1 MEKEAQGFGL
11 GEKNESFELQKKAA
25 ETGEQAILQQALGQ
39 QAAPQA
45 GAPPAQGEVQQPTSA
60 PKEKQIILNIAE
72 AKGSK
77 ILLRQAAGTIRYTGN
92 PVLDAFQHFNDYM
105 IEHSKIKL
113 QARATFFR
121 LLAVMLNAGLSLIKS
136 LNTLGVQNEKTPRLA
151 RVLFAMA
158 KTIEGGRSLSE
169 AMSDYPDVFD
179 DSQIG
184 VVKAGEASGQLN
196 RTLKSLADEMEKSAS
211 VSGKIKGAMI
221 YPMVIMAI
229 LIVVVFLMMV
239 MVIPQLSS
247 LFTSSGKELPLPT
260 IVMIWISNACLNYW
274 YLMIGGAV
282 GAFVGF
288 NVWKKTRSGKYI
300 WDNIKLRLPVFGPVI
315 QKGAISKFAR
325 GFANLLSSGVPIIKA
340 MEIISHAVGNEVYK
354 RRLILCAE
362 DMKRGIPMAENMAES
377 KLFPSMLVNM
387 IEVGEQTAQLDTVIL
402 KVADFYDDEIDNVVR
417 NISKIMEPMILV
429 VMGITI
435 GGIVAAI
442 MLPIMQLT
450 SFAGNV

>member
-1 MEKEAQGFGL
+1 MAEKEAKGFGL
-11 GEKNESFELQKKAA
+11 GDKTDAFQLNKPA
-25 ETGEQAILQQALGQ
+25 EVNI
-39 QAAPQA
+39 APQA
-45 GAPPAQGEVQQPTSA
+45 GQAAAVQNAPGA
-60 PKEKQIILNIAE
+60 PVEKRIVLNIAE

-92 PVLDAFQHFNDYM
+92 PVLDAYQHLNDYI

-113 QARATFFR
+113 TAKATFFR
-121 LLAVMLNAGLSLIKS
+121 LLAVMLNAGLSLIRS
-136 LNTLGVQNEKTPRLA
+136 LNTLAVQQDKTPRLA

-158 KTIEGGRSLSE
+158 NTIEGGRSLSD
-169 AMSDYPDVFD
+169 AMGDYPDVFD
-179 DSQIG
+179 DSQVG

-221 YPMVIMAI
+221 YPAVIMSI
-229 LIVVVFLMMV
+229 LIVVVFLMMT

-247 LFTSSGKELPLPT
+247 LFASSGKELPLPT
-260 IVMIWISNACLNYW
+260 VIMVWISNFCLNYW
-274 YLMIGGAV
+274 YVLIGGIV
-282 GAFVGF
+282 GTVIGF
-288 NVWKKTRSGKYI
+288 NVWKKTRSGKFL
-300 WDNIKLRLPVFGPVI
+300 WDAAKLKFPVFGPVV

-325 GFANLLSSGVPIIKA
+325 GFANLMSSGVPIIKA

-354 RRLILCAE
+354 RRLMLCAE

-402 KVADFYDDEIDNVVR
+402 KVADFYDDEIDEIIK
-417 NISKIMEPMILV
+417 NISKTMEPMIMV
-429 VMGITI
+429 VMGVVI

>member
-1 MEKEAQGFGL
+1 MAEKEAKGFGL
-11 GEKNESFELQKKAA
+11 GEKTDSFQINKPADA
-25 ETGEQAILQQALGQ
+25 NGTPQDA
-39 QAAPQA
+39 AAPRDR
-45 GAPPAQGEVQQPTSA
+45 
-60 PKEKQIILNIAE
+60 QIVLNIAE

-92 PVLDAFQHFNDYM
+92 PILDAYQHFNDYL

-113 QARATFFR
+113 QAKATFFR

-136 LNTLGVQNEKTPRLA
+136 LNTLAVQQDKTPRLA

-158 KTIEGGRSLSE
+158 HTIESGRSLSD
-169 AMSDYPDVFD
+169 AMGDYPDIFD
-179 DSQIG
+179 DSQVG

-196 RTLKSLADEMEKSAS
+196 KTLKSLADEMEKSSS

-221 YPMVIMAI
+221 YPAVIMSI
-229 LIVVVFLMMV
+229 LVVVVFLMMTL
-239 MVIPQLSS
+239 VIPQLST
-247 LFTSSGKELPLPT
+247 LFESSGHTLPLPT
-260 IVMIWISNACLNYW
+260 LIMVYISNFCVNYW
-274 YLMIGGAV
+274 YILFGGIIGLV
-282 GAFVGF
+282 MAFNF
-288 NVWKKTRSGKYI
+288 WKKTRSGKYL
-300 WDNIKLRLPVFGPVI
+300 WDAAKLKMPVFGPVV

-325 GFANLLSSGVPIIKA
+325 GFANLMSSGVPIIKA

-354 RRLILCAE
+354 RRLLLCAE

-402 KVADFYDDEIDNVVR
+402 KVADFYDDEIDEIIK
-417 NISKIMEPMILV
+417 NISKTMEPMIMV
-429 VMGITI
+429 VMGVVI

-450 SFAGNV
+450 SFAGDIK